1 MLSWLSGGQSLQQLI
16 AAKKWDKA
24 VVQLQAEIKNAPK
37 DSRTRMQ
44 LADVLIEAGRGKDAV
59 PILLKLA
66 QEFGTEGSAPRAIA
80 VLKKI
85 ERIQPGRSDVQK
97 ALAALIKK
105 SAPKQPVSSGIDTI
119 VRGSDQFEMEEI
131 GLDLRPS
138 IEPSDFLF
146 QAPAALPPP
155 PPSTPD
161 AVKSA
166 PPPPKEEEEMVEM
179 EDLVMPPPMTL
190 LEIASTPPPPPPPAT
205 AATPQTPAPRAP
217 QVVQMTEAATMIAAM
232 NDTEKGLF
240 DDLLDT
246 IEAVLAEAP
255 AAVSSRASTPKISSP
270 LFADFSEADL
280 VAVIQGLE
288 LATYGPGEILIL
300 EGDPGTSLFV
310 ITSGVVRAFVRQA
323 DGKNKQVREMGEGS
337 FFGEIAVLSGK
348 PRTATVTAKTAVEAL
363 VLERKT
369 LDNIVQDASEC
380 EDHPPEIRGGTAE
393 DGKIA
398 VMVKVLLVEDNEMNR
413 DMLSRRLAKRGYTVV
428 MAIDGQQGID
438 MAVIGEARH
447 HPPRHEPS
455 RGGWMGGGHADQ
467 GESARPRRCP
477 SSLSPRTPWPPIES
491 ARCPRAATTSTPSR
505 WSCPVFSE
513 RWKTLLKAKGIA
525 PPEKA

>member
-24 VVQLQAEIKNAPK
+24 VVQLQAEIKAAPK

-97 ALAALIKK
+97 ALAALIRK
-105 SAPKQPVSSGIDTI
+105 SAPKTPVSSGLGDI

-138 IEPSDFLF
+138 SIEPSDFLF
-146 QAPAALPPP
+146 QAPAALAAP
-155 PPSTPD
+155 PPSTPE
-161 AVKSA
+161 AVKPA
-166 PPPPKEEEEMVEM
+166 PPPKKKEEEEVEV
-179 EDLVMPPPMTL
+179 EDLVMPPPRTL
-190 LEIASTPPPPPPPAT
+190 LEIASTPPPPAPPA
-205 AATPQTPAPRAP
+205 PAAP

-240 DDLLDT
+240 EDLLDT
-246 IEAVLAEAP
+246 IESVLAEAP
-255 AAVSSRASTPKISSP
+255 AAVSPRAATPRISSP

-288 LATYGPGEILIL
+288 LATYGPGDILIL

-310 ITSGVVRAFVRQA
+310 ITSGVVRAFVKQA

-348 PRTATVTAKTAVEAL
+348 PRTATVTAKSTVEAL
-363 VLERKT
+363 ILERKT
-369 LDNIVQDASEC
+369 LDNIC
-380 EDHPPEIRGGTAE
+380 KTHPSVRTTLQKFAAE
-393 DGKIA
+393 RLKTGK
-398 VMVKVLLVEDNEMNR
+398 
-413 DMLSRRLAKRGYTVV
+413 
-428 MAIDGQQGID
+428 
-438 MAVIGEARH
+438 
-447 HPPRHEPS
+447 
-455 RGGWMGGGHADQ
+455 
-467 GESARPRRCP
+467 
-477 SSLSPRTPWPPIES
+477 
-491 ARCPRAATTSTPSR
+491 
-505 WSCPVFSE
+505 
-513 RWKTLLKAKGIA
+513 
-525 PPEKA
+525 

>member
-24 VVQLQAEIKNAPK
+24 VVQLQAEIKAAPK

-66 QEFGTEGSAPRAIA
+66 QEFGSEGSAPRAIA

-105 SAPKQPVSSGIDTI
+105 SGPKTPVSSGLGDI

-138 IEPSDFLF
+138 SIEPSDFLF
-146 QAPAALPPP
+146 QAPAALAVP
-155 PPSTPD
+155 PPSTPE
-161 AVKSA
+161 AVKPA
-166 PPPPKEEEEMVEM
+166 PPPKKEEEEVEV
-179 EDLVMPPPMTL
+179 EDLVMPPPKTL
-190 LEIASTPPPPPPPAT
+190 LEIASTPAPPAP
-205 AATPQTPAPRAP
+205 AAPAPA
-217 QVVQMTEAATMIAAM
+217 QVVQRTEAATMIAAM

-240 DDLLDT
+240 EDLLDT
-246 IEAVLAEAP
+246 IESVLAEAP
-255 AAVSSRASTPKISSP
+255 AAVSPRAATPRISSP

-288 LATYGPGEILIL
+288 LASYGPGDILIL

-310 ITSGVVRAFVRQA
+310 ITSGVVRAFVKQA
-323 DGKNKQVREMGEGS
+323 DGRNKQVREMGEGS

-348 PRTATVTAKTAVEAL
+348 PRTATVTAKTPVEAL

-369 LDNIVQDASEC
+369 LDNIC
-380 EDHPPEIRGGTAE
+380 KTHPSVRTTLQKFAAE
-393 DGKIA
+393 RLKTGK
-398 VMVKVLLVEDNEMNR
+398 
-413 DMLSRRLAKRGYTVV
+413 
-428 MAIDGQQGID
+428 
-438 MAVIGEARH
+438 
-447 HPPRHEPS
+447 
-455 RGGWMGGGHADQ
+455 
-467 GESARPRRCP
+467 
-477 SSLSPRTPWPPIES
+477 
-491 ARCPRAATTSTPSR
+491 
-505 WSCPVFSE
+505 
-513 RWKTLLKAKGIA
+513 
-525 PPEKA
+525 

>member
-1 MLSWLSGGQSLQQLI
+1 MLNWLSGGQSLQQLI

-105 SAPKQPVSSGIDTI
+105 SAPKPVVSSGIADI

-146 QAPAALPPP
+146 QAPAALAPP

-161 AVKSA
+161 AVRSA
-166 PPPPKEEEEMVEM
+166 PPPPKEEEEMVEV
-179 EDLVMPPPMTL
+179 EDLVMPPPKTL
-190 LEIASTPPPPPPPAT
+190 LEIASAPPPPAEPAVP
-205 AATPQTPAPRAP
+205 AAPAPP
-217 QVVQMTEAATMIAAM
+217 QVVQMSQAATMIAAM
-232 NDTEKGLF
+232 NETEKGLF

-255 AAVSSRASTPKISSP
+255 AAVSSRVATPKISSP
-270 LFADFSEADL
+270 LFADFSESDL

-288 LATYGPGEILIL
+288 LATYGPGDILIL

-310 ITSGVVRAFVRQA
+310 ITSGVVRAFVRQP

-348 PRTATVTAKTAVEAL
+348 PRTATVTAKTTVEAL
-363 VLERKT
+363 ILERRT
-369 LDNIVQDASEC
+369 LDNIGKT
-380 EDHPPEIRGGTAE
+380 HPSVRTTLQKFAAE
-393 DGKIA
+393 RLKTGK
-398 VMVKVLLVEDNEMNR
+398 
-413 DMLSRRLAKRGYTVV
+413 
-428 MAIDGQQGID
+428 
-438 MAVIGEARH
+438 
-447 HPPRHEPS
+447 
-455 RGGWMGGGHADQ
+455 
-467 GESARPRRCP
+467 
-477 SSLSPRTPWPPIES
+477 
-491 ARCPRAATTSTPSR
+491 
-505 WSCPVFSE
+505 
-513 RWKTLLKAKGIA
+513 
-525 PPEKA
+525 

>member
-1 MLSWLSGGQSLQQLI
+1 MLNWLSGGQSLQQLI

-105 SAPKQPVSSGIDTI
+105 SAPKPVVSSGIEDI

-146 QAPAALPPP
+146 QAPAALAPP

-161 AVKSA
+161 AVRSA
-166 PPPPKEEEEMVEM
+166 PPPPKEEEEMVEV
-179 EDLVMPPPMTL
+179 EDLVMPPPKTL
-190 LEIASTPPPPPPPAT
+190 LEIASSPPPPAEPAVP
-205 AATPQTPAPRAP
+205 AAPAPP
-217 QVVQMTEAATMIAAM
+217 QVVQMSQAATMIAAM
-232 NDTEKGLF
+232 NETEKGLF

-255 AAVSSRASTPKISSP
+255 AAVSSRVATPKISSP
-270 LFADFSEADL
+270 LFADFSESDL

-288 LATYGPGEILIL
+288 LATYGPGDILIL

-310 ITSGVVRAFVRQA
+310 ITSGVVRAFVRQP

-348 PRTATVTAKTAVEAL
+348 PRTATVTAKTTVEAL
-363 VLERKT
+363 ILERKT
-369 LDNIVQDASEC
+369 LDNIGKT
-380 EDHPPEIRGGTAE
+380 HPSVRTTLQKFAAE
-393 DGKIA
+393 RLKTGK
-398 VMVKVLLVEDNEMNR
+398 
-413 DMLSRRLAKRGYTVV
+413 
-428 MAIDGQQGID
+428 
-438 MAVIGEARH
+438 
-447 HPPRHEPS
+447 
-455 RGGWMGGGHADQ
+455 
-467 GESARPRRCP
+467 
-477 SSLSPRTPWPPIES
+477 
-491 ARCPRAATTSTPSR
+491 
-505 WSCPVFSE
+505 
-513 RWKTLLKAKGIA
+513 
-525 PPEKA
+525 

>member
-24 VVQLQAEIKNAPK
+24 VVQLQAEIKAGPK

-66 QEFGTEGSAPRAIA
+66 QEFGSEGSAPRAIA

-97 ALAALIKK
+97 ALAALIRK
-105 SAPKQPVSSGIDTI
+105 SAPKTPVSSGLGDI

-138 IEPSDFLF
+138 SIEPSDFLF
-146 QAPAALPPP
+146 QAPAALAAPPL
-155 PPSTPD
+155 STPE
-161 AVKSA
+161 AVKPA
-166 PPPPKEEEEMVEM
+166 PPPKKEEEEEMVEV
-179 EDLVMPPPMTL
+179 EDLVMPPPKTL
-190 LEIASTPPPPPPPAT
+190 LEIASTPPPPAPAAP
-205 AATPQTPAPRAP
+205 AAAPV
-217 QVVQMTEAATMIAAM
+217 QVVEMTQAATMIAAM
-232 NDTEKGLF
+232 NETEKGLF

-255 AAVSSRASTPKISSP
+255 AAVSPRAAAPKISSP

-288 LATYGPGEILIL
+288 LATYGPGDILIL

-348 PRTATVTAKTAVEAL
+348 PRTATVTAKTTVEAL

-369 LDNIVQDASEC
+369 LDSIC
-380 EDHPPEIRGGTAE
+380 KTHPGVRTTLQKFAAE
-393 DGKIA
+393 RLKTGK
-398 VMVKVLLVEDNEMNR
+398 
-413 DMLSRRLAKRGYTVV
+413 
-428 MAIDGQQGID
+428 
-438 MAVIGEARH
+438 
-447 HPPRHEPS
+447 
-455 RGGWMGGGHADQ
+455 
-467 GESARPRRCP
+467 
-477 SSLSPRTPWPPIES
+477 
-491 ARCPRAATTSTPSR
+491 
-505 WSCPVFSE
+505 
-513 RWKTLLKAKGIA
+513 
-525 PPEKA
+525 

>member
-24 VVQLQAEIKNAPK
+24 VVQLQAEIKAAPK

-105 SAPKQPVSSGIDTI
+105 SAPKPPVSSGIDQI

-138 IEPSDFLF
+138 SIEPSDFLF
-146 QAPAALPPP
+146 QAPAALAAP
-155 PPSTPD
+155 PPSTPE
-161 AVKSA
+161 AVKPA
-166 PPPPKEEEEMVEM
+166 PPPKKKEEEEVEV
-179 EDLVMPPPMTL
+179 EDLVMPPPKTL
-190 LEIASTPPPPPPPAT
+190 LEIASAPPPPAP
-205 AATPQTPAPRAP
+205 AAPAPV
-217 QVVQMTEAATMIAAM
+217 QVVQMTEAANMIAAM
-232 NDTEKGLF
+232 NETEKGLF
-240 DDLLDT
+240 EDLLDT
-246 IEAVLAEAP
+246 IESVLAEAP
-255 AAVSSRASTPKISSP
+255 AAVSPRAATPRISSP

-288 LATYGPGEILIL
+288 LATYGPGDILIL

-310 ITSGVVRAFVRQA
+310 ITSGVVRAFVKQA

-348 PRTATVTAKTAVEAL
+348 PRTATVTAKTQVEAL
-363 VLERKT
+363 ILERKT
-369 LDNIVQDASEC
+369 LDNIC
-380 EDHPPEIRGGTAE
+380 KTHPSVRTTLQKFAAE
-393 DGKIA
+393 RLKTGK
-398 VMVKVLLVEDNEMNR
+398 
-413 DMLSRRLAKRGYTVV
+413 
-428 MAIDGQQGID
+428 
-438 MAVIGEARH
+438 
-447 HPPRHEPS
+447 
-455 RGGWMGGGHADQ
+455 
-467 GESARPRRCP
+467 
-477 SSLSPRTPWPPIES
+477 
-491 ARCPRAATTSTPSR
+491 
-505 WSCPVFSE
+505 
-513 RWKTLLKAKGIA
+513 
-525 PPEKA
+525 

>member
-24 VVQLQAEIKNAPK
+24 VVQLQAEIKAAPK

-66 QEFGTEGSAPRAIA
+66 QEFGSEGSAPRAIA

-105 SAPKQPVSSGIDTI
+105 SAPKPPVSSGIDEI
-119 VRGSDQFEMEEI
+119 VRGADQFEMEEI

-138 IEPSDFLF
+138 SIEPSDFLF
-146 QAPAALPPP
+146 QAPAALAPP
-155 PPSTPD
+155 PPSTPE
-161 AVKSA
+161 AVKPA
-166 PPPPKEEEEMVEM
+166 PPPKKEEEEIVEM
-179 EDLVMPPPMTL
+179 EDLVMPPPKTL
-190 LEIASTPPPPPPPAT
+190 LEIASTPPPPAPV
-205 AATPQTPAPRAP
+205 AAAPAPAP
-217 QVVQMTEAATMIAAM
+217 VQVVEMTQAASMIAAM

-240 DDLLDT
+240 EDLLDT

-255 AAVSSRASTPKISSP
+255 AAVSPRAATPKISSP
-270 LFADFSEADL
+270 LFADFSEGDL

-288 LATYGPGEILIL
+288 LATYGPGDILIL

-310 ITSGVVRAFVRQA
+310 ITSGVVRAFVRQP

-348 PRTATVTAKTAVEAL
+348 PRTATVTAKTPVEAL
-363 VLERKT
+363 ILERKT
-369 LDNIVQDASEC
+369 LDNIC
-380 EDHPPEIRGGTAE
+380 KTHPSVRTTLQKFAAE
-393 DGKIA
+393 RLKTGK
-398 VMVKVLLVEDNEMNR
+398 
-413 DMLSRRLAKRGYTVV
+413 
-428 MAIDGQQGID
+428 
-438 MAVIGEARH
+438 
-447 HPPRHEPS
+447 
-455 RGGWMGGGHADQ
+455 
-467 GESARPRRCP
+467 
-477 SSLSPRTPWPPIES
+477 
-491 ARCPRAATTSTPSR
+491 
-505 WSCPVFSE
+505 
-513 RWKTLLKAKGIA
+513 
-525 PPEKA
+525 

>member
-24 VVQLQAEIKNAPK
+24 VVQLQAEIKAAPK

-105 SAPKQPVSSGIDTI
+105 SAPKTPVSSGIDSI

-138 IEPSDFLF
+138 SIEPSDFLF
-146 QAPAALPPP
+146 QAPAALAAP
-155 PPSTPD
+155 PPSTPE
-161 AVKSA
+161 AVKPA
-166 PPPPKEEEEMVEM
+166 PPPKKVEEEMVEV
-179 EDLVMPPPMTL
+179 EDLVMPPPKTL
-190 LEIASTPPPPPPPAT
+190 FEIASTPPPPAPA
-205 AATPQTPAPRAP
+205 APAPI
-217 QVVQMTEAATMIAAM
+217 QVVEMTQAATMIAAM
-232 NDTEKGLF
+232 NDAEKGLF

-255 AAVSSRASTPKISSP
+255 AAASPRAAAPTISSP

-288 LATYGPGEILIL
+288 LATYGPGDILIL

-310 ITSGVVRAFVRQA
+310 ITSGVVRAFVKQP

-348 PRTATVTAKTAVEAL
+348 PRTATVTAKTTVEAL
-363 VLERKT
+363 ILERKT
-369 LDNIVQDASEC
+369 LDNIC
-380 EDHPPEIRGGTAE
+380 KTHPSVRTTLQKFAAE
-393 DGKIA
+393 RLKTGK
-398 VMVKVLLVEDNEMNR
+398 
-413 DMLSRRLAKRGYTVV
+413 
-428 MAIDGQQGID
+428 
-438 MAVIGEARH
+438 
-447 HPPRHEPS
+447 
-455 RGGWMGGGHADQ
+455 
-467 GESARPRRCP
+467 
-477 SSLSPRTPWPPIES
+477 
-491 ARCPRAATTSTPSR
+491 
-505 WSCPVFSE
+505 
-513 RWKTLLKAKGIA
+513 
-525 PPEKA
+525 

>member
-85 ERIQPGRSDVQK
+85 ERIQPGRTDVQR

-105 SAPKQPVSSGIDTI
+105 AAPRPAVSSGIAEI

-138 IEPSDFLF
+138 ASIEPSDFLF
-146 QAPAALPPP
+146 QAPASLPPP
-155 PPSTPD
+155 PPSTPE
-161 AVKSA
+161 AVRPA
-166 PPPPKEEEEMVEM
+166 PPPKKA
-179 EDLVMPPPMTL
+179 EDEIETEDAVMPPPMTL
-190 LEIASTPPPPPPPAT
+190 LEIAATPPPP
-205 AATPQTPAPRAP
+205 AAPEAPAPKAP
-217 QVVQMTEAATMIAAM
+217 VQVEMTQAASMIAAM
-232 NDTEKGLF
+232 NDTDKGLF

-246 IEAVLAEAP
+246 IEAVLAAPPAAP
-255 AAVSSRASTPKISSP
+255 AQAAAPKISSP
-270 LFADFSEADL
+270 LFADFSESDL

-288 LATYGPGEILIL
+288 LASYGPGDILIL

-310 ITSGVVRAFVRQA
+310 ITSGVVRAFVRQK

-348 PRTATVTAKTAVEAL
+348 PRTATVTAKSAVEAL
-363 VLERKT
+363 ILERKT
-369 LDNIVQDASEC
+369 LDDIC
-380 EDHPPEIRGGTAE
+380 KTHPSVRTTLQKFGAE
-393 DGKIA
+393 RLKTGK
-398 VMVKVLLVEDNEMNR
+398 
-413 DMLSRRLAKRGYTVV
+413 
-428 MAIDGQQGID
+428 
-438 MAVIGEARH
+438 
-447 HPPRHEPS
+447 
-455 RGGWMGGGHADQ
+455 
-467 GESARPRRCP
+467 
-477 SSLSPRTPWPPIES
+477 
-491 ARCPRAATTSTPSR
+491 
-505 WSCPVFSE
+505 
-513 RWKTLLKAKGIA
+513 
-525 PPEKA
+525 

>member
-37 DSRTRMQ
+37 DSSTRMQ

-85 ERIQPGRSDVQK
+85 ERIQPGRTDVQR

-105 SAPKQPVSSGIDTI
+105 SAPKPTVSSGISEI

-146 QAPAALPPP
+146 QAPAALAAPPA
-155 PPSTPD
+155 STPE
-161 AVKSA
+161 AVKPA
-166 PPPPKEEEEMVEM
+166 PPPKKEEDEIEVE
-179 EDLVMPPPMTL
+179 DAVMPPPKTL
-190 LEIASTPPPPPPPAT
+190 LEIASTPAPPAPAEAP
-205 AATPQTPAPRAP
+205 AAPPAPV
-217 QVVQMTEAATMIAAM
+217 QVVEMTQAASMIAAM

-246 IEAVLAEAP
+246 IEAVLAETP
-255 AAVSSRASTPKISSP
+255 AAVSGKAATPKISSP
-270 LFADFSEADL
+270 LFADFSEGDL

-288 LATYGPGEILIL
+288 LASYGPGDILIL

-348 PRTATVTAKTAVEAL
+348 PRTATVTAKSAVEAL
-363 VLERKT
+363 ILERKT
-369 LDNIVQDASEC
+369 LDNIC
-380 EDHPPEIRGGTAE
+380 KTHPSVRTTLQKFAAE
-393 DGKIA
+393 RLKTGK
-398 VMVKVLLVEDNEMNR
+398 
-413 DMLSRRLAKRGYTVV
+413 
-428 MAIDGQQGID
+428 
-438 MAVIGEARH
+438 
-447 HPPRHEPS
+447 
-455 RGGWMGGGHADQ
+455 
-467 GESARPRRCP
+467 
-477 SSLSPRTPWPPIES
+477 
-491 ARCPRAATTSTPSR
+491 
-505 WSCPVFSE
+505 
-513 RWKTLLKAKGIA
+513 
-525 PPEKA
+525 